1 MGVFLVRRGSIR
13 LERRV
18 LEHCATLEV
27 KSWKKPPPR
36 KDSFCSTGK
45 LPSGTVLLCSYPLSG
60 SAFIFP
66 LILRG

>member
-27 KSWKKPPPR
+27 ESWKKPHPR
-36 KDSFCSTGK
+36 KDSFCF
-45 LPSGTVLLCSYPLSG
+45 CSYPLSG